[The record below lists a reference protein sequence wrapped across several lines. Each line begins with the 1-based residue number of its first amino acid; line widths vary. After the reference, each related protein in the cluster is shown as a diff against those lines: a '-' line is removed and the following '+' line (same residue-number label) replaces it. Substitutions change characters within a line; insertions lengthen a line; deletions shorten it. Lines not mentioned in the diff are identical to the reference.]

1 MDFDVCKRKFL
12 SYLRMVS
19 KEIVSV
25 FIIMG
30 IAFLLMIIVSQYNDF
45 SVVRPRLE
53 VKEPFEDAP
62 TEPVTGLVEISRIA
76 PGPADIANQ
85 RKPYHLLNGVLPDA
99 DADKPSGLT
108 AERCYSMN
116 FSTRFEKTNNYIQ
129 RTNNYKRAA
138 PDNCS
143 APLSDLVD
151 SFYKVEPSAL

>member
-1 MDFDVCKRKFL
+1 
-12 SYLRMVS
+12 
-19 KEIVSV
+19 
-25 FIIMG
+25 MG
-30 IAFLLMIIVSQYNDF
+30 IAFLLMVVVSQYNDF
-45 SVVRPRLE
+45 SVVRSRLE

-62 TEPVTGLVEISRIA
+62 VAVTGITEMSSTS
-76 PGPADIANQ
+76 PGPADITNQ

-108 AERCYSMN
+108 AQGCYSIN
-116 FSTRFEKTNNYIQ
+116 FSTRFEKTKNYIQ

>member
-1 MDFDVCKRKFL
+1 
-12 SYLRMVS
+12 MVS
-19 KEIVSV
+19 KEITSV

-30 IAFLLMIIVSQYNDF
+30 IAFLLLVLASQYTDF

-53 VKEPFEDAP
+53 VKEPFEDAAASP
-62 TEPVTGLVEISRIA
+62 PVTGLLEMSSIA
-76 PGPADIANQ
+76 PGPADITNQ

-116 FSTRFEKTNNYIQ
+116 FATRFEKTNNYLQ
-129 RTNNYKRAA
+129 RTNNYKRGT
-138 PDNCS
+138 PDNCT

-151 SFYKVEPSAL
+151 SFYKVEAVT